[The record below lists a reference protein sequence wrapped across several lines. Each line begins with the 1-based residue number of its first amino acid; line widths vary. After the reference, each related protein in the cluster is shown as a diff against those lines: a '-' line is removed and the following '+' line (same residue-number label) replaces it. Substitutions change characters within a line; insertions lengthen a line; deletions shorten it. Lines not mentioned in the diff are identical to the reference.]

1 MKKANAAPLRAR
13 TECSIM
19 IALATVL
26 SVIKI
31 IDLPYGGSVT
41 MASALPIAIA
51 VYRHGWRWG
60 LGVTVTNAV
69 LQLLLGLENFSYVS
83 GWKSMIALAIFDY
96 ILAFVVFAL
105 AAAFKNKI
113 KSQSVA
119 MALGVTLASFLRYL
133 CHVISGAAIWA
144 ECELAVPNGAAVVY
158 SLSYN
163 ATYMIPETVILAL
176 AAAYTFSALD
186 FRKKVPTRVKSE
198 TADRVAAYSYLAA
211 GLVVLGALITDT
223 ALVFSKLQDAETG
236 ERAFGNIG
244 AVNFT
249 ALISVTAA
257 CAAVAAV
264 LITVAK
270 LRERRT
276 AE

>member
-1 MKKANAAPLRAR
+1 MKKANSASLRAL

-19 IALATVL
+19 VALATVL
-26 SVIKI
+26 SLIKI

-51 VYRHGWRWG
+51 VYRHGWQWG
-60 LGVTVTNAV
+60 LGVTVTNSL

-96 ILAFVVFAL
+96 VLAFVVFAL

-113 KSQSVA
+113 KSQSAA
-119 MALGVTLASFLRYL
+119 MALGVTLASVLRYL

-163 ATYMIPETVILAL
+163 ATYMIPETIILVL
-176 AAAYTFSALD
+176 ATAYIFSALD

-198 TADRVAAYSYLAA
+198 RVDRVAAYSYLGA
-211 GLVVLGALITDT
+211 GLVALGGLITDT
-223 ALVFSKLQDAETG
+223 ALVFARLQDAETG
-236 ERAFGNIG
+236 EFALSGITS
-244 AVNFT
+244 VNLT
-249 ALISVTAA
+249 ALIIVTAA

-264 LITVAK
+264 LVTVAK
-270 LRERRT
+270 LRERKT
-276 AE
+276 A